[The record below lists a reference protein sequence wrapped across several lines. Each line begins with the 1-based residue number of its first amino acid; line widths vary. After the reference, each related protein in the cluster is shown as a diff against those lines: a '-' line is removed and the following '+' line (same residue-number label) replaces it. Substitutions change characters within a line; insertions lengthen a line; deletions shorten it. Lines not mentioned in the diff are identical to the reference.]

1 MDPGV
6 QIAKVLLEMLPV
18 VAPRDPVDPRGG
30 ARADRPIRLPQTID
44 ADVMKERGEPHIPVL
59 ARHSAHT
66 IQIV

>member
-6 QIAKVLLEMLPV
+6 QIPKVLLEILPV
-18 VAPRDPVDPRGG
+18 VPPRDPIDPRGG
-30 ARADRPIRLPQTID
+30 GRADRPVRLPQTID

-59 ARHSAHT
+59 PRHLAHT